1 MTETYISKF
10 TVLGLTFIRR
20 PICDPP
26 KEDALVFLDN
36 GEGGGWTYRAVGI
49 FKDGA
54 WLTPK
59 GQALRFI
66 PQFWSVIEDREKPDG
81 E

>member
-26 KEDALVFLDN
+26 TSDALVFIDN
-36 GEGGGWTYRAVGI
+36 GEGGGWTDRTVGI
-49 FKDGA
+49 FKDGV
-54 WLTPK
+54 WLSAK
-59 GQALRFI
+59 AKALRFN
-66 PQFWSVIEDREKPDG
+66 PKFWSVLEDLEKHDG